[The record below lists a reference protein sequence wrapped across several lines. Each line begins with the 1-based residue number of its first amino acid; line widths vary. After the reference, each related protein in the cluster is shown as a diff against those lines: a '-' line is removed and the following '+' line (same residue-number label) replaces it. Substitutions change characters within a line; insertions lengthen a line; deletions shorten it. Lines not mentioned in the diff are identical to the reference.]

1 MLTSIEKSVYFTA
14 KASYAMLFEN
24 DKDAAIEFETKAIEF
39 LHDTP
44 QSHRE
49 VAICFN
55 IYNSLGAFYLE
66 KGDIPRA
73 ELCLMQAKAVCE
85 NFCIPIEEFP
95 VLVANLMVLEE
106 KKITCIQQ
114 NYFN

>member
-1 MLTSIEKSVYFTA
+1 
-14 KASYAMLFEN
+14 MLFKN
-24 DKDAAIEFETKAIEF
+24 NKDTAIEYETKAIEF

-55 IYNSLGAFYLE
+55 IYNSLGAFFLE

-73 ELCLMQAKAVCE
+73 ELCLYAG
-85 NFCIPIEEFP
+85 
-95 VLVANLMVLEE
+95 
-106 KKITCIQQ
+106 
-114 NYFN
+114 